1 MVPGRYGED
10 EVHLHMHWDTE
21 TCKND
26 QLDQELDR
34 HYVHD
39 TSKVDNLSQAC
50 PLEGSN
56 LRGDQ

>member
-1 MVPGRYGED
+1 MVPGRCGED
-10 EVHLHMHWDTE
+10 KRFTCTRTWDTE

-26 QLDQELDR
+26 QLDR
-34 HYVHD
+34 HYVRD
-39 TSKVDNLSQAC
+39 TSKVDNISQAC